1 MATIIQKGIDKYTI
15 HSYEVD
21 AFKKLKISSLLQF
34 LQESAGSH
42 AASIGVGWDK
52 LQEQDLFWVLS
63 RITIEIEDM
72 PTWGDEITVITWPK
86 SSDNVFA
93 YRDFL
98 IFNTNNLVKPVV
110 RATSAWALIN
120 IETRRPQRIEL
131 VAGSIPVS
139 DDENAIVEHPHK
151 VDALPCAWN
160 HSAGVVK
167 YSDIDMNGHVN
178 NVRYF
183 DWIADV
189 YSQEHYSEM
198 SVGKLDVNFLSDAVL
213 GDAYKVN
220 MASKG
225 GGVYLNNVIR
235 ESDQKELVRTR
246 IHWVKR

>member
-1 MATIIQKGIDKYTI
+1 MATIIQKGIDKYDI

-21 AFKKLKISSLLQF
+21 ASKKLKISSLLQF
-34 LQESAGSH
+34 FQESAGNH
-42 AASIGVGWDK
+42 AESLGVGWRQ
-52 LQEQDLFWVLS
+52 LQEQGLFWVLS
-63 RITIEIEDM
+63 RITIEIEDF
-72 PTWGDEITVITWPK
+72 PTWEDTITIVTWPK

-98 IFNTNNLVKPVV
+98 LFNGTELERPTIK
-110 RATSAWALIN
+110 ATSAWALIN
-120 IETRRPQRIEL
+120 VETRRPQKIEL

-139 DDENAIVEHPHK
+139 NDENALVDHPYK

-160 HSAGVVK
+160 HSSGEVK

-183 DWIADV
+183 DWISDV
-189 YSQEHYSEM
+189 YSQEHYAEM
-198 SVGKLDVNFLSDAVL
+198 KIAKLDINFLAEAVL
-213 GDAYKVN
+213 GDTYKVN

-225 GGVYLNNVIR
+225 GGIYLNNVIR

-246 IHWVKR
+246 IHWIKR